1 MLEKVLKICPA
12 IFQSWKKS
20 GKICKKSLVLFSK
33 LKKCFKSD
41 FFSIG
46 EILLNVAC
54 MFASFVLYGLYWSP
68 TDVFE
73 NLESAKGNK
82 CFGKM
87 SGKSLEFWIQKSV
100 RTMGVFHW
108 KGEFK
113 CWSLSFCLTGN
124 KGAKGPS
131 GSRGPPGQAGA
142 KGEKGE
148 DKVVKG
154 LKGARGEMGPPGTP
168 GETGPPGATGPQ
180 GNYIFL
186 L

>member
-1 MLEKVLKICPA
+1 MKDASYFSSYKWPEWVAVRVDNKPPLIVYCHHFCRFWSNIFISRVVWVFYSGFVESWMLEKVLKICPA

-33 LKKCFKSD
+33 LKKCFMSD

-82 CFGKM
+82 CFGKC
-87 SGKSLEFWIQKSV
+87 LEKVLNF
-100 RTMGVFHW
+100 
-108 KGEFK
+108 
-113 CWSLSFCLTGN
+113 
-124 KGAKGPS
+124 
-131 GSRGPPGQAGA
+131 GSKNLFEPWEYFI
-142 KGEKGE
+142 EKE
-148 DKVVKG
+148 NSSADHSRFV
-154 LKGARGEMGPPGTP
+154 
-168 GETGPPGATGPQ
+168 
-180 GNYIFL
+180 
-186 L
+186 